1 MKTPAP
7 TTTNTE
13 LQHALA
19 AGRRR
24 RASQRRAA
32 TVRYDPTRDS
42 IEIDLTDGVGVRL
55 PRTMLPEFRDVPPS
69 EMPSIRIS
77 PAGYGIRLDAHDIA
91 VSVHGL
97 IAALATPGDMAASLG
112 KLGGSAKTKKK
123 RDSARRNGVKGG
135 RPRRTPQAA

>member
-1 MKTPAP
+1 MVPAFGSR
-7 TTTNTE
+7 TL
-13 LQHALA
+13 LQ
-19 AGRRR
+19 
-24 RASQRRAA
+24 
-32 TVRYDPTRDS
+32 
-42 IEIDLTDGVGVRL
+42 
-55 PRTMLPEFRDVPPS
+55 EFRDIPPA
-69 EMPSIRIS
+69 EILPIRIS
-77 PAGYGIRLDAHDIA
+77 PAGYGIRLDVHDIA